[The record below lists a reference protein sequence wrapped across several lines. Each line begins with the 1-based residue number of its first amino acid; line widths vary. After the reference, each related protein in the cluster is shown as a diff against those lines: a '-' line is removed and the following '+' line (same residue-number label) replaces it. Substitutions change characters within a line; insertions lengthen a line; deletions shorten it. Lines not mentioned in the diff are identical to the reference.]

1 MAGTPVAIPGSRWI
15 PAEALDERLAEIPRD
30 RELVVYCS

>member
-1 MAGTPVAIPGSRWI
+1 MVIRGSRWI
-15 PAEALDERLAEIPRD
+15 PAEALDQRLAEIPRD